1 MMWMN
6 KSLFRRLLVS
16 YLVTVLLGL
25 GVSGVAILWFAKGYI
40 YQTTQ
45 EDLIRKAKQ
54 VNMTI
59 QSSPQMDQKKMEMIE
74 FLDRTF
80 DTRIW
85 IFDRKGKIIATSMQG
100 EVFVGKPIAS
110 LIVKRVLEGQDV
122 ATEIG
127 QFAGL
132 NEPML
137 SVVVPWGNKDQ
148 IYGGIVLHTP
158 IEGIKG
164 MLSYMRESVL
174 GATLFGVLL
183 STAMVSYLSWSILR
197 PLQKIERTTMEI
209 GMGNYGQR
217 VSVKSPDEIR
227 DLAQTINTVARK
239 LEIAEHERQRQ
250 EKIQQEF
257 LANISHELRT
267 PLTTMQGFLE
277 ALSDGLVDEEE
288 AKQRYYQVM
297 HQETTHLNR
306 LVGDLMDLIKL
317 EIQEITLFKTLI
329 DPGEVIRKAAFSFH
343 REAEDKE
350 TMLKVLIEP
359 NLPMLWADRDRMM
372 QILKNLLKNAV
383 KFTDKGTI
391 EIHARK
397 LEKELQ
403 IQVVDTGAGI
413 AAADMERIWERFF
426 KVDRVRSK
434 HSGTGLGLAIVKRL
448 VDLHQGR
455 IVVSSQLGQGTVFSL
470 YFPIDD
476 SLKRTNSIA
485 G

>member
-6 KSLFRRLLVS
+6 KSLLRRLLVS

-45 EDLIRKAKQ
+45 ADLIRKAKQ
-54 VNMTI
+54 VNMAI
-59 QSSPQMDQKKMEMIE
+59 QGSPKMDQKKGEMIE

-85 IFDRKGKIIATSMQG
+85 IFDRNGKIIATSMQG
-100 EVFVGKPIAS
+100 DVFVGKPIAS
-110 LIVKRVLEGQDV
+110 SIVKKIRAGQDV
-122 ATEIG
+122 TTEIG
-127 QFAGL
+127 QFEGL

-148 IYGGIVLHTP
+148 IYGGIVLHAP
-158 IEGIKG
+158 VEGIKG
-164 MLSYMRESVL
+164 MLSHMRESVL

-197 PLQKIERTTMEI
+197 PLQRIERAAMEI
-209 GMGNYGQR
+209 GMGNYEQR
-217 VSVKSPDEIR
+217 VSVKSPEEIR

-239 LEIAEHERQRQ
+239 LEIAEHERHRQ

-277 ALSDGLVDEEE
+277 ALSDGLVEDEES
-288 AKQRYYQVM
+288 KQRYYQVM
-297 HQETTHLNR
+297 HQETTQLNR

-317 EIQEITLFKTLI
+317 EVQEISLFKSPV
-329 DPGEVIRKAAFSFH
+329 DPGEMIRRAVFSFH
-343 REAEDKE
+343 REAEEKG

-359 NLPMLWADRDRMM
+359 GLPMLLADRDRMM

-383 KFTDKGTI
+383 KFTEQGAI
-391 EIHARK
+391 EIRACKR
-397 LEKELQ
+397 EKELQ
-403 IQVVDTGAGI
+403 IQVADTGTGI
-413 AAADMERIWERFF
+413 AAEDMERIWERFF

-476 SLKRTNSIA
+476 ALNRTSSKA